1 MPTALDSSIGAFA
14 IGAFLSCFL
23 AGITMVQVVEYFML
37 FGLKDKRVW
46 LCIVCVLAVADI
58 FHTAM
63 SCYTIFVSWIRT
75 SPQRFPALD
84 GRHVASILQLWSV
97 MHFGDL
103 AYLVTCPWSF
113 TWYDPALTG
122 VVTAVVQLFYAYRV
136 FVISKKQKIVPSVV
150 CALTTLQL
158 AFAIGSTWMIT
169 KLKFFA
175 LFGEFKYGV
184 GIWLMSAAAGDIIIT
199 SSMIHYLRGAT
210 RREYQH
216 GYSIIGRLLINTI
229 ETNALTMMVAI
240 VDAILFITMSY
251 ASWHV
256 IANLCLVKL
265 YFNGVLVSRESSPSS
280 FEAEPRLTPTF
291 LAAVNSR
298 KPLTEGHT
306 SGAVNSR
313 TNKAGPG
320 YELGGMSGTAVV
332 TPSTFTRSH
341 GGGEKSSRAVGGRGS
356 EETRRPFQDNQ
367 AAQFEIA
374 YQPSQAS
381 DDKAAAVFYD

>member
-1 MPTALDSSIGAFA
+1 MPSALDSSVGAFA
-14 IGAFLSCFL
+14 IGAFVSCFL

-46 LCIVCVLAVADI
+46 LCIVCVLGVADV

-63 SCYTIFVSWIRT
+63 SCYTIF
-75 SPQRFPALD
+75 
-84 GRHVASILQLWSV
+84 LWSV

-113 TWYDPALTG
+113 TWDPALTG

-216 GYSIIGRLLINTI
+216 GYSIIGRLLINTV

-240 VDAILFITMSY
+240 GDAILFITMSY
-251 ASWHV
+251 NSWHV

-265 YFNGVLVSRESSPSS
+265 YFNGLLVSRESSHSI
-280 FEAEPRLTPTF
+280 FED
-291 LAAVNSR
+291 
-298 KPLTEGHT
+298 GHT
-306 SGAVNSR
+306 SGAVSSR
-313 TNKAGPG
+313 TNKAGPD

-332 TPSTFTRSH
+332 TPSTFTRAH
-341 GGGEKSSRAVGGRGS
+341 GGGEKSVRSVGGRGS

-374 YQPSQAS
+374 YQPSHAS